1 MNDTDLLTTVKDSF
15 AEVRADTP
23 LTAIERRGRAVR
35 ARRRRG
41 LAGAAA
47 AAAAVVALVLAQQ
60 PGTATRPGP
69 APSMHLAAWTVTEKP
84 PGIIEIKIRELKDPA
99 GLQRELRRDG
109 VPAFVRFQNQNPP
122 DCLNYPLSPARGLKL
137 SQRIFPEPDNA
148 QEADNVAMVIDA
160 AAIPPGVG
168 LWIEFTPPQTQ
179 NQSNGQSVVSFGSSY
194 MLVYASG
201 HCPPGG

>member
-1 MNDTDLLTTVKDSF
+1 VKGSF

-35 ARRRRG
+35 ARQRRG

-47 AAAAVVALVLAQQ
+47 AAAVVVLVLVLARQ
-60 PGTATRPGP
+60 PGTGTRPV
-69 APSMHLAAWTVTEKP
+69 PSTHLAAWTVTEKP
-84 PGIIEIKIRELKDPA
+84 PGIIEIKIRDLKDPA
-99 GLQRELRRDG
+99 GLQRQLRSDG

-122 DCLNYPLSPARGLKL
+122 GCLNYPLSPARGQQL
-137 SQRIFPEPDNA
+137 SHKIFPQPDNA
-148 QEADNVAMVIDA
+148 QEADDVAMVIDP
-160 AAIPPGVG
+160 AAIPAGVG

-179 NQSNGQSVVSFGSSY
+179 NHSNGQSVVSFGSAY
-194 MLVYASG
+194 GLVYASG